1 MNALTKYAAKKKLTD
16 ELLIKLLGKKP
27 GVMDLLQKITLY
39 GGSGG
44 LGGKAVGMGLDKG
57 VNTLLSKGGKSGDIR
72 NLLKSVTDPSKSP
85 AGVGFFDSMGEGLGH
100 TLGSI
105 HGAKKWMKGRK
116 AYEKKKM
123 MAAAGASGV
132 GGAGLGA
139 LLASGGKKKQA
150 APKFSPAM
158 DNSPALE
165 GDQSKLPDKVQAG
178 ILKKK
183 LKGKKKQASFWAG
196 LKRMFGGNPYNPKT
210 QPAQYAMA
218 KGGNQSGEVM
228 LPKPAKKPVPKQS
241 FATSRTDRA
250 LKNIATR

>member
-1 MNALTKYAAKKKLTD
+1 MNALEKYAAKKKLTD
-16 ELLIKLLGKKP
+16 KMLIKLLGEKP
-27 GVMDLLQKITLY
+27 GVMKLLQNIALY
-39 GGSGG
+39 GGAGG

-105 HGAKKWMKGRK
+105 HGAKKWMKGRQ

-139 LLASGGKKKQA
+139 LLASAGKKK
-150 APKFSPAM
+150 
-158 DNSPALE
+158 E
-165 GDQSKLPDKVQAG
+165 
-178 ILKKK
+178 
-183 LKGKKKQASFWAG
+183 ASFWAG

-228 LPKPAKKPVPKQS
+228 LPKPPK
-241 FATSRTDRA
+241 ATTASGPDARTRGA
-250 LKNIATR
+250 LKSHRISFR